1 MSKHPFQKL
10 ANSANTIAEKLGQP
24 EKITPQQLDELW
36 LKDGGRCWFCLA
48 ETDHPLDNEYKT
60 PSLANHLRPLSGIGE
75 NVIAN
80 IRFCCKKC
88 ADIKKDSPDWFYEC
102 AIHGRNKFVQAN
114 KD

>member
-60 PSLANHLRPLSGIGE
+60 LSLASHLRPLSGIGE

-88 ADIKKDSPDWFYEC
+88 ADIKKDSSKWFYGYSESK
-102 AIHGRNKFVQAN
+102 RSNLVQSS